1 MTHELDP
8 LLFKTRLRE
17 TLARYTSTAAG
28 VSAARAPLLSQRVA
42 ATIAAADLVKG
53 PFVESLPD
61 FEKGASIRQMV
72 QDGRLHKGW
81 TALDRSDTGRALMDR
96 PLHLHQAAAVG
107 LDENYLVAH
116 GNRFGQDGNL
126 PLSAGGQP
134 SARP

>member
-28 VSAARAPLLSQRVA
+28 VAAARAPLLSQRVA

-72 QDGRLHKGW
+72 LIFTQ
-81 TALDRSDTGRALMDR
+81 
-96 PLHLHQAAAVG
+96 
-107 LDENYLVAH
+107 N
-116 GNRFGQDGNL
+116 
-126 PLSAGGQP
+126 
-134 SARP
+134 